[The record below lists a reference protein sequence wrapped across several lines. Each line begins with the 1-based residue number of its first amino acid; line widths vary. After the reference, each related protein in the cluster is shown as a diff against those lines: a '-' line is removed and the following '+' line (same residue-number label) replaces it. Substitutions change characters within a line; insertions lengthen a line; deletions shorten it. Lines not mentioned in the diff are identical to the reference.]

1 MAEIATYLDYNA
13 TAPTKSAV
21 REAIGQA
28 LESVG
33 NPSSIHGFGRAVRD
47 EVEAAREKVAR
58 LVRASPERVVFT
70 SGGTE
75 ANHLALRGADVQR
88 HLISAVEHDSIR
100 NAPIEAE
107 IVPVDENGIVDL
119 KALEAM
125 LNADP
130 TPALVSIMAVN
141 NETGVIEPLKDAAR
155 IVHAHGSRLL
165 SDAVQ
170 AAGKMAIDVGAP
182 AADYLT
188 LSAHKLGGPMGVG
201 ALILGPDAPYTV
213 SLAGGGQERGRR
225 PGTENVPGIIG
236 FGVAAEIAAQALED
250 FQKLGVLRDE
260 LEAGIRRIAKEAIIF
275 AKSAPRVSNTSL
287 VSMPGVSS
295 ETQLVAFDLAG
306 FAVSAGSACAS
317 SKVDPSHVLL
327 AMGVTEAVAST
338 AIRISLGWDS
348 RADDIA
354 GFLKAWESLYA
365 RTRDRAVTAA

>member
-13 TAPTKSAV
+13 TAPTMSAV

-100 NAPIEAE
+100 NAAIDAE
-107 IVPVDENGIVDL
+107 IVPVDENGIADL

-188 LSAHKLGGPMGVG
+188 LSAHKLG
-201 ALILGPDAPYTV
+201 A
-213 SLAGGGQERGRR
+213 
-225 PGTENVPGIIG
+225 
-236 FGVAAEIAAQALED
+236 
-250 FQKLGVLRDE
+250 
-260 LEAGIRRIAKEAIIF
+260 
-275 AKSAPRVSNTSL
+275 
-287 VSMPGVSS
+287 
-295 ETQLVAFDLAG
+295 
-306 FAVSAGSACAS
+306 
-317 SKVDPSHVLL
+317 
-327 AMGVTEAVAST
+327 
-338 AIRISLGWDS
+338 
-348 RADDIA
+348 
-354 GFLKAWESLYA
+354 
-365 RTRDRAVTAA
+365 